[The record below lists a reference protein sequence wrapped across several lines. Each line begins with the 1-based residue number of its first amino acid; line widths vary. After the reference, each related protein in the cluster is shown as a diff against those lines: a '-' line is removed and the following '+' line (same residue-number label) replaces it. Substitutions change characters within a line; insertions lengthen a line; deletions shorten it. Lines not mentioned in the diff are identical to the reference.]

1 MRSKARLP
9 PKTELQNNA
18 LTEGLMISKST
29 RPPCIQ
35 QIRDCSH
42 RVPVSR
48 RRRNT
53 KYPIQRTK
61 VADHLHVTAV
71 LAQNEPAV
79 DGVDFQQPSTGG
91 RHGDRHRRLG
101 TRPPRQDAHETR
113 DARLRIPVEHAMRQ
127 QPGDV
132 TSVADHDFRHER
144 KPAFELTTQLC
155 LTDAGGND
163 ERASGADINRTEMLE
178 LFREQR
184 RSERAMPADVDA
196 AKKDDVCHRD
206 RRG

>member
-9 PKTELQNNA
+9 PKTELQNSA

-53 KYPIQRTK
+53 KYPIERAK
-61 VADHLHVTAV
+61 VADHLHVTPV
-71 LAQNEPAV
+71 LAQNEPSV
-79 DGVDFQQPSTGG
+79 QSVDFQQPSTGG
-91 RHGDRHRRLG
+91 RHADWQRRHGARSSG
-101 TRPPRQDAHETR
+101 QNAHETC
-113 DARLRIPVEHAMRQ
+113 DTRLRWMPVEHAMRQ
-127 QPGDV
+127 QPRDV

-144 KPAFELTTQLC
+144 KPAFELTTELR
-155 LTDAGGND
+155 LTDAAGND
-163 ERASGADINRTEMLE
+163 ERAGG
-178 LFREQR
+178 
-184 RSERAMPADVDA
+184 ADVDSA
-196 AKKDDVCHRD
+196 EMLQFLREQ
-206 RRG
+206 